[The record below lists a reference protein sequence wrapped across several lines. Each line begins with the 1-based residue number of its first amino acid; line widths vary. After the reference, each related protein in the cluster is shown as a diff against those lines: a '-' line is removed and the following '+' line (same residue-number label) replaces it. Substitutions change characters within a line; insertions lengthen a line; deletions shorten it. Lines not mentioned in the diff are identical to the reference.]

1 MRSFQHGA
9 PEAML
14 DRVGH
19 RVQKPPELVGRRFLT
34 GARIAAQPM
43 LAFLDEQFGFTAS
56 TVDDNVKIL
65 RSGLGDFPGV
75 VRIRWMGDCY
85 VAGLE

>member
-1 MRSFQHGA
+1 
-9 PEAML
+9 
-14 DRVGH
+14 
-19 RVQKPPELVGRRFLT
+19 
-34 GARIAAQPM
+34 M